1 MFLKKYKG
9 LMQHMKGIRCQEIV
23 SNPAFLEHTF
33 SLFDSSPSQGPL
45 GVELIYFEPRACI
58 LMTLSSAFMNNGNV
72 SPHLFTYLSTK
83 SVMAIKWR

>member
-1 MFLKKYKG
+1 
-9 LMQHMKGIRCQEIV
+9 MQHMKGIRCLEIV

-45 GVELIYFEPRACI
+45 GVELIHFEPRAYI
-58 LMTLSSAFMNNGNV
+58 LITLSSASINNDNV

-83 SVMAIKWR
+83 SVMAVKWR